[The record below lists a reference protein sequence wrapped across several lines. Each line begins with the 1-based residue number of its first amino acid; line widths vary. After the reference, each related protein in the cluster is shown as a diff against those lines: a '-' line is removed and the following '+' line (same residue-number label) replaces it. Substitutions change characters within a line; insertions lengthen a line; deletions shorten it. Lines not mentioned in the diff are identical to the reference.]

1 MQTGSPQWGMFS
13 SSLGFY
19 KQVEPMAHSDAI
31 KKHLWFHLYNLR

>member
-19 KQVEPMAHSDAI
+19 KQVEPMAHSAVI
-31 KKHLWFHLYNLR
+31 KQHLYFFI